1 MKKIYKT
8 PKSVVI
14 DMDIEDEIIATSNN
28 TPYVPIKPDE
38 DAKKFINYGFNDEE
52 DNGFDY

>member
-8 PKSVVI
+8 PKSVVL

-28 TPYVPIKPDE
+28 TPYVPIVPDE
-38 DAKKFINYGFNDEE
+38 DAKNRFRFGLSSDDYAHDEL
-52 DNGFDY
+52 